1 MKLENNIV
9 LRVVRP
15 LRLQSE
21 SEDPGLRKTKPNRDD
36 CMKARFLVCLFF
48 TLRDWLVHFKKING
62 GI

>member
-1 MKLENNIV
+1 V